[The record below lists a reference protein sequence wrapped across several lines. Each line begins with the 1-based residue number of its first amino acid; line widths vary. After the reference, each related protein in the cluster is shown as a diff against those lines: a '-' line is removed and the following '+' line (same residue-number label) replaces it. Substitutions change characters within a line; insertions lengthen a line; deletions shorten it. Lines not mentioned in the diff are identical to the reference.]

1 MIHHTFTPTVVVTTD
16 DDGTN
21 PRLKAVDWAGSYIDS
36 SHDAVTIGAAVE
48 SQGEP
53 PRLGVVIPTPHGASE
68 PGRDFVWVN
77 WDNTANDDW
86 DYVAHMEYIGD
97 LTVQESSSGE
107 NAATEWL
114 DSLTPHLTAAIE
126 AVCTQPGVYANV
138 PYVYVNDQDKI
149 RVSATADTLA
159 IELNGEPRVGL
170 LFDDEPFDG
179 HGSIHGDPTLV
190 VWTGPEGQ
198 DDSVAIHLGYIDL
211 NGTADEVA
219 AAIVADITH

>member
-21 PRLKAVDWAGSYIDS
+21 PRLEAVDWADSYIDS

-97 LTVQESSSGE
+97 LTVQEPSDGE
-107 NAATEWL
+107 NEATKWL
-114 DSLTPHLTAAIE
+114 DGLALHLTAAIT
-126 AVCTQPGVYANV
+126 AVCTEPRENATG
-138 PYVYVNDQDKI
+138 YVYVNDEGGI
-149 RVSATADTLA
+149 RVEATGHIVA
-159 IELNGEPRVGL
+159 IEIDGLPRVGL
-170 LFDDEPFDG
+170 YYGDEDC
-179 HGSIHGDPTLV
+179 GDPTLAI
-190 VWTGPEGQ
+190 WTGDDAQ
-198 DDSVAIHLGYIDL
+198 DDNVPIHLGRIDL
-211 NGTADEVA
+211 NGTAGEVA